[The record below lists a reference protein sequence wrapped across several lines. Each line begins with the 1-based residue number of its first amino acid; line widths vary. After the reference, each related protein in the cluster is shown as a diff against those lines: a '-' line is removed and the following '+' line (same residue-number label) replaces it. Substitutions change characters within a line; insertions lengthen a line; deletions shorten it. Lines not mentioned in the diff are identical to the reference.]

1 MVMRLT
7 KEDAKELETLC
18 DKALSEGKETF
29 MFKGKEWYTDYA
41 RHVVTYVKQTL

>member
-29 MFKGKEWYTDYA
+29 TFKGKEWYTDYA